1 MRDTRHTMKSIAGIL
16 IVASLL
22 VTDLAVADSADI
34 AGTWLSGDGDGLIAV
49 EVSGNTLR
57 ATILGSAREDPERA
71 TTDVHNPD
79 PALRDRPLVGLEL
92 FSGFKYDGDG
102 AWSGGFIY
110 DPNSGNTYRCK
121 IKLLDPD
128 TLKVRGFIGVALFGR
143 TETWTRRPD

>member
-1 MRDTRHTMKSIAGIL
+1 MKTVAGIL
-16 IVASLL
+16 IVAWLFSA
-22 VTDLAVADSADI
+22 VVAVADPTDI
-34 AGTWLSGDGDGLIAV
+34 AGTWLNGDGDGLIGV
-49 EVSGNTLR
+49 DVSGTTLR
-57 ATILGSAREDPERA
+57 ATILGSARDEPDRA

-79 PALRDRPLVGLEL
+79 PALRDRPLVGLEI

-121 IKLLDPD
+121 ITLLDPD

-143 TETWTRRPD
+143 TETWKRQPD

>member
-1 MRDTRHTMKSIAGIL
+1 MKTIAGIL
-16 IVASLL
+16 IVAWLFAAD
-22 VTDLAVADSADI
+22 VAVADPTDI
-34 AGTWLSGDGDGLIAV
+34 AGTWLSGDGDGLIGV
-49 EVSGNTLR
+49 DVSGTTQR
-57 ATILGSAREDPERA
+57 ATILGSARDEPDRA

-79 PALRDRPLVGLEL
+79 PALRDRPLVGLEI

-121 IKLLDPD
+121 ITLLDPD

-143 TETWTRRPD
+143 TETWKRQPD